1 MISTASVYNFNPV
14 SDPPAG
20 VNDVGYINLIM
31 VNVKINQSCTGCVK
45 AADWN
50 IDPITLQPI
59 ERQYNKRTLADN
71 SIADTSFSYAPIN
84 FFNER

>member
-1 MISTASVYNFNPV
+1 MSKS
-14 SDPPAG
+14 
-20 VNDVGYINLIM
+20 INLAQ
-31 VNVKINQSCTGCVK
+31 VVWK

-84 FFNER
+84 FFNERK